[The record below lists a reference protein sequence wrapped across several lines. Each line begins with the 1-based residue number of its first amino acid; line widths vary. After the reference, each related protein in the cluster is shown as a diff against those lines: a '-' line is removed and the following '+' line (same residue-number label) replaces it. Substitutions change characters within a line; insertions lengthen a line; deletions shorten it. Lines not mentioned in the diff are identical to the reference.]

1 MIILKEINLTL
12 IVHFRLVYFNLI
24 LIHFYKHILL
34 NRLFLDL
41 ILGMPEKIFLMF

>member
-1 MIILKEINLTL
+1 MIIFREINLTL

-34 NRLFLDL
+34 NRFFLDI
-41 ILGMPEKIFLMF
+41 ILGIPEKYF